1 MLMRLLNLCFRN
13 RTIVNSNSSFRL
25 SKINRVARRVVHDIF
40 VIFIM
45 IIFLAI
51 PFWLLIITA
60 GKTQSEALKLSM
72 SVPKQWHL
80 LENFLTV
87 IRDGKMLAAFFGSI
101 IVTLPS
107 VFIAI
112 FVGSMASWVLAR
124 RATKPV
130 AALYVIGISG
140 LILPP
145 AVVTVM
151 MLLKMIGLS
160 GTAVGMICVYVGIY
174 LSTVIFFVTGFIR
187 TIPTA
192 LEESMRVDGASP
204 IRIFFMLILPLLAP
218 TIATATILLI
228 LYIWNDVFYALFILS
243 GKMSTLPLNL
253 YNVASAG
260 LYLNNWHLIFAYIV
274 LMSLPL
280 LIVFGIAQRKIIS
293 GITGGAVK

>member
-1 MLMRLLNLCFRN
+1 MSSTSFSAQNSEPKKPKASTKPAGPKWHRVGHDLLVIAIMLVLLA
-13 RTIVNSNSSFRL
+13 V
-25 SKINRVARRVVHDIF
+25 
-40 VIFIM
+40 
-45 IIFLAI
+45 
-51 PFWLLIITA
+51 PFWLLIVTA
-60 GKTQSEALKLSM
+60 GKTQAEALELNM
-72 SVPKQWHL
+72 SLPHKWMLFQ
-80 LENFLTV
+80 NFATV
-87 IRDGKMLAAFFGSI
+87 IHDGRMIPAFFGSVI
-101 IVTLPS
+101 ITLPA
-107 VFIAI
+107 VLIAI
-112 FVGSMASWVLAR
+112 LFGSMASWILAR

-130 AALYVIGISG
+130 AFLYALGISG

-187 TIPTA
+187 TIPPS
-192 LEESMRVDGASP
+192 LEESMRVDGAKP
-204 IRIFFMLILPLLAP
+204 ARIFFSLILPLLSP

-243 GKMSTLPLNL
+243 GKMDTLPLNL

-260 LYLNNWHLIFAYIV
+260 LYLNNWHLIFAYII

-280 LIVFGIAQRKIIS
+280 LIIFALAQRKIIS